1 MSKRTER
8 KLRELAALA
17 HERALASALG
27 DLSAELEHWRD
38 GAIDAFELNDKIHE
52 FHNKTGRTIYSF
64 YAGAEPRLVVAAAV
78 RDGILKREEAG
89 DELFS
94 ELSAMI
100 EAFTKVRGD
109 MSGRGHR

>member
-8 KLRELAALA
+8 KLRELASLV
-17 HERALASALG
+17 HERALASALE
-27 DLSAELEHWRD
+27 DLAAQFEHWRE
-38 GAIDAFELNDKIHE
+38 GTIDVFELSDKIHE
-52 FHNKTGRTIYSF
+52 FHNKTGRKIYSF
-64 YAGAEPRLVVAAAV
+64 YVGAEPKLVVAAAV
-78 RDGILKREEAG
+78 RDGVLTREEIG

-109 MSGRGHR
+109 TAA